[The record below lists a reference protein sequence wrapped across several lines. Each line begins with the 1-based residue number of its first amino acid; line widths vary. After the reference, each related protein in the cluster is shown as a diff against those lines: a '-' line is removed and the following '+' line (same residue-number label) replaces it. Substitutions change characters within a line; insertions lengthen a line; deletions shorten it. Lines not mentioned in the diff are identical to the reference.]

1 MKDEGML
8 RISGIVGDSIVDGPG
23 LRMSIFTQGCPH
35 HCPGCHNPDTH
46 DPAGGRW
53 ISREEILGQLR
64 GNPLQAGVTLSG
76 GEPFEQAEALIPL
89 CREIR
94 RMGKN
99 IWIYSGYTFEQLLE
113 GAVPFGQELMGL
125 CDVLVDGRF
134 ILAERD
140 LTLLFR
146 GSRNQ
151 RVVDLP
157 ASLSEEK
164 AVLLSLED

>member
-1 MKDEGML
+1 
-8 RISGIVGDSIVDGPG
+8 
-23 LRMSIFTQGCPH
+23 
-35 HCPGCHNPDTH
+35 
-46 DPAGGRW
+46 
-53 ISREEILGQLR
+53 
-64 GNPLQAGVTLSG
+64 
-76 GEPFEQAEALIPL
+76 
-89 CREIR
+89 
-94 RMGKN
+94 MGKN

-157 ASLSEEK
+157 ASLSEGK

>member
-1 MKDEGML
+1 MKNEGML
-8 RISGIVGDSIVDGPG
+8 RISGIVSDSIVDGPG

-35 HCPGCHNPDTH
+35 HCPGCHNPGTH

-53 ISREEILGQLR
+53 ISREEILDQLR
-64 GNPLQAGVTLSG
+64 GNPLQSGVTLSG
-76 GEPFEQAEALIPL
+76 GEPFEQAEGLIPL

-99 IWIYSGYTFEQLLE
+99 IWIYSGYTFEQLWE

-157 ASLSEEK
+157 ASLSEGK
-164 AVLLSLED
+164 AVLLPLED